1 VVVLADT
8 REKNKKPGFKAP
20 TEVGLG
26 VTRITKR
33 FRMPKTEREL
43 VEEVQSLGLFA
54 GFRKLKRRNQLL
66 FGLVV
71 SAAIILYWRGLWAL
85 YDLFWEYALPV
96 NRVTAAFLSMFIGL
110 LVLIGLDFAVR
121 GLIKA

>member
-1 VVVLADT
+1 
-8 REKNKKPGFKAP
+8 
-20 TEVGLG
+20 
-26 VTRITKR
+26 
-33 FRMPKTEREL
+33 MPKTEREL

>member
-1 VVVLADT
+1 LAKVFSET
-8 REKNKKPGFKAP
+8 KKKSGFKAP

-33 FRMPKTEREL
+33 FKMPKSEREL

-54 GFRKLKRRNQLL
+54 GFRRLKRHNQLL

-71 SAAIILYWRGLWAL
+71 SAAIILYWRGLWAF

-96 NRVTAAFLSMFIGL
+96 NRVTAAALSIVIGL
-110 LVLIGLDFAVR
+110 FILIGLDYAVR
-121 GLIKA
+121 GLVRG